1 MLRADL
7 KARDADFS
15 RSDIMEKKKNSEK
28 RNGNTE
34 RGVPAESSGKE
45 GEVKHNPKSLKDG
58 KYRSKTSDTKMINKK
73 SEREVK
79 PGY

>member
-1 MLRADL
+1 MYV
-7 KARDADFS
+7 AR
-15 RSDIMEKKKNSEK
+15 RSESERRRLLAVGYHGEKEK
-28 RNGNTE
+28 FREKE

-79 PGY
+79 AGY